1 MDRKTAANLIKSEYM
16 ARRAAARARFERLL
30 DGDDALAAAE
40 KAVRAAIL
48 DGKPDDETARLT
60 AERDRLLAAHGVT
73 ADDIDPP
80 PRCKICGDTGY
91 VGGRFCDCV
100 RRRASAETSN
110 SPIPAF
116 TFADCDMS
124 LFDGYD
130 RDVIKTAY
138 DKMRIFCEKFPRT
151 KNTNLLLIGRV
162 GTGKTCLASAIANEL
177 EARGF
182 SVAFMTA
189 FGFNDACREY
199 HTSFES
205 SRSET
210 LNALLDADLLVID
223 DLGTE
228 SILRNVTLEYLYTV
242 VSERMN
248 ARRHTLITT
257 NLSPAALAERYGER
271 TASRLFDARVCLTVA
286 LTGKDLRKR

>member
-48 DGKPDDETARLT
+48 DGKSDDETARLT

-73 ADDIDPP
+73 TEDLDPP

-100 RRRASAETSN
+100 RRRASAETSG
-110 SPIPAF
+110 SLLPAF
-116 TFADCDMS
+116 TFSDCDMS
-124 LFDGYD
+124 LFGGND
-130 RDVIKTAY
+130 RDTMKAAY

-151 KNTNLLLIGRV
+151 KNINILLMGSV

-199 HTSFES
+199 HTSFER

-210 LNALLDADLLVID
+210 LDALLDADLLVID

-257 NLSPAALAERYGER
+257 NLTPAALADRYGER

>member
-1 MDRKTAANLIKSEYM
+1 MDCKTAANLIKSEYM

-30 DGDDALAAAE
+30 DCDDALVAAE

-73 ADDIDPP
+73 TDDIDPP

-124 LFDGYD
+124 VFSGRD
-130 RDVIKTAY
+130 RETMDAAY
-138 DKMRIFCEKFPRT
+138 STMRVFCDKFPHT
-151 KNTNLLLIGRV
+151 KNINLLLVGSV

-182 SVAFMTA
+182 SVAFLTA
-189 FGFNDACREY
+189 FGFNDACRRY
-199 HTSFES
+199 HTSFEP

-210 LNALLDADLLVID
+210 LDALLGADLLVID

-257 NLSPAALAERYGER
+257 NLSPAALADRYGER
-271 TASRLFDARVCLTVA
+271 IASRLFNERVCLSVA
-286 LTGKDLRKR
+286 LTEKDLRRR

>member
-1 MDRKTAANLIKSEYM
+1 MDCKTAANLIKSEYM
-16 ARRAAARARFERLL
+16 ARRAAAHARFEKLL
-30 DGDDALAAAE
+30 DCDDALAAAE

-73 ADDIDPP
+73 TDDIDPP

-124 LFDGYD
+124 VFSGRD
-130 RDVIKTAY
+130 RETMDAAY
-138 DKMRIFCEKFPRT
+138 SAMRVFCDKFPHT
-151 KNTNLLLIGRV
+151 KNINLLLVGSV

-182 SVAFMTA
+182 SVAFLTA
-189 FGFNDACREY
+189 FGFNDACRRY
-199 HTSFES
+199 HTSFEP

-210 LNALLDADLLVID
+210 LDALLGADLLVID

-257 NLSPAALAERYGER
+257 NLSPAALADRYGER
-271 TASRLFDARVCLTVA
+271 IASRLFNERVCLSVA
-286 LTGKDLRKR
+286 LTEKDLRRR

>member
-16 ARRAAARARFERLL
+16 ARRAAARARFGKLL

-60 AERDRLLAAHGVT
+60 AERDRLLSAHGVT
-73 ADDIDPP
+73 TDDIDPP

-116 TFADCDMS
+116 TFSDCDLS
-124 LFDGYD
+124 LFGGNDCGTM
-130 RDVIKTAY
+130 ITAY
-138 DKMRIFCEKFPRT
+138 NKMRIFCDKFPDT
-151 KNTNLLLIGRV
+151 YKTNILLIGSV
-162 GTGKTCLASAIANEL
+162 GTGKTCLASAVANEL

-182 SVAFMTA
+182 SVAFLTA

-199 HTSFES
+199 HTSFER

-210 LNALLDADLLVID
+210 LGAILDADLLVID

-248 ARRHTLITT
+248 ARRHTIITT
-257 NLSPAALAERYGER
+257 NLTPAALAERYGER
-271 TASRLFDARVCLTVA
+271 TASRLFDKRVCLTVA

>member
-1 MDRKTAANLIKSEYM
+1 MDCKTAANLIKSEYM

-60 AERDRLLAAHGVT
+60 AERDRLLSAHGVNT
-73 ADDIDPP
+73 DDIDPP

-124 LFDGYD
+124 VFSGRD
-130 RDVIKTAY
+130 RETMDAAY
-138 DKMRIFCEKFPRT
+138 SAMRVFCDKFPHT
-151 KNTNLLLIGRV
+151 KNINLLLVGSV

-182 SVAFMTA
+182 SVAFLTA
-189 FGFNDACREY
+189 FGFNDACRKY

-210 LNALLDADLLVID
+210 LDALLDADLLVID

-257 NLSPAALAERYGER
+257 NLSPAALADRYGER
-271 TASRLFDARVCLTVA
+271 IASRLFNERVCLSVA
-286 LTGKDLRKR
+286 LTEKDLRRR